1 MENVYIEVEQLRSIF
16 KYNNYHV
23 NIVDQCIKK
32 FLEKLYVAKQI
43 VSTVSKKDLLIVLP
57 FLGKFSINLRTRLYR
72 SVS

>member
-16 KYNNYHV
+16 KYNNYPV

-32 FLEKLYVAKQI
+32 FLGKLYVAKQI

-57 FLGKFSINLRTRLYR
+57 FLGKFSINLGTRLHR